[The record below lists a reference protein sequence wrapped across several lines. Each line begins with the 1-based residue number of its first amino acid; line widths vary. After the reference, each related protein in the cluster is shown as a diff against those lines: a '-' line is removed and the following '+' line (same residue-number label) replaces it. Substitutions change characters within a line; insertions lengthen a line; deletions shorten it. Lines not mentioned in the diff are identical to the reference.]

1 MVDMFVELSYEVPQK
16 STLGKCGE
24 KSSKNINNEM
34 LYIQDKFPALLCDDF
49 VGSEERN
56 QGHGTICPLE
66 DVL

>member
-1 MVDMFVELSYEVPQK
+1 
-16 STLGKCGE
+16 
-24 KSSKNINNEM
+24 M

-66 DVL
+66 DALWSALMRMKRE